1 MNPQDAAQAARKR
14 AAITAA
20 VTLFLQSPE
29 TLEDPTPEPGPAIA
43 ETGKVESMP
52 RTHHPLPL
60 SSWKNMTWQR
70 MRDGLSGYTV
80 TARGAWRT
88 R

>member
-1 MNPQDAAQAARKR
+1 MNPEQADPSARKR

-20 VTLFLQSPE
+20 VAMFLQSPDV
-29 TLEDPTPEPGPAIA
+29 LEDRSPEPDEVITRTDSLEAI
-43 ETGKVESMP
+43 P
-52 RTHHPLPL
+52 RINRATPL
-60 SSWKNMTWQR
+60 SSWKNMAWQS
-70 MRDGLSGYTV
+70 MRGSAPGYTA

>member
-1 MNPQDAAQAARKR
+1 MNPQEAAPSARKR

-20 VTLFLQSPE
+20 VALFLQSPE
-29 TLEDPTPEPGPAIA
+29 MRDDRSPGPDAVIA
-43 ETGKVESMP
+43 ETGKVAAMP
-52 RTHHPLPL
+52 RIHQATPL
-60 SSWKNMTWQR
+60 SSWKNMTWR
-70 MRDGLSGYTV
+70 LMRGSVPGYTT

>member
-1 MNPQDAAQAARKR
+1 MNPQDATLSARQR

-20 VTLFLQSPE
+20 VSLFLQSPE
-29 TLEDPTPEPGPAIA
+29 TPENRSREPDAAIA
-43 ETGKVESMP
+43 GTGEVGAMP
-52 RTHHPLPL
+52 SIHQPTPL

-70 MRDGLSGYTV
+70 MRGGFPGYTL
-80 TARGAWRT
+80 TARGAWRA